1 MHELLRVPVPG
12 TAQRP
17 FTDASAVEWP
27 GPSELQGPGQ
37 PWDVL
42 YELYPDGRELH
53 TVDVWAKP
61 LSEICVAV
69 GPAPHIYLEVTAVTQ
84 TQVWVHDDG
93 GSVLVK
99 DARRPKQQDAYQG
112 DARGRYS
119 R

>member
-1 MHELLRVPVPG
+1 
-12 TAQRP
+12 
-17 FTDASAVEWP
+17 
-27 GPSELQGPGQ
+27 
-37 PWDVL
+37 
-42 YELYPDGRELH
+42 
-53 TVDVWAKP
+53 VWAKP

-69 GPAPHIYLEVTAVTQ
+69 GPAPHIYLEVTAINQ
-84 TQVWVHDDG
+84 AQVWVRDDG